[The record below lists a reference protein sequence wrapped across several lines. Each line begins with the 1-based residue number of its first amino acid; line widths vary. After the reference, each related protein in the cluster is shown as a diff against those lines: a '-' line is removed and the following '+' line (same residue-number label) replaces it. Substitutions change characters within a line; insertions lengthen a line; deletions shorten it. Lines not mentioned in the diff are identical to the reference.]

1 MLSRF
6 GALPVSRILKASPS
20 QCFNISKCFCP
31 HCPNSLARPS
41 PGYEWL
47 AESTIVPALQALLKD
62 DRPSVAPLKADDCGA
77 SDANLLFRRQRICAS
92 LTQQHTAWCGD
103 SWKNVSKEVAREDWP
118 SQATYMHD
126 MLAALASPATCLNTS
141 YARETVAWMNTDMA
155 NQTLSGSLM
164 WTWLTF
170 QVSLS
175 CACLHAVISS

>member
-1 MLSRF
+1 M
-6 GALPVSRILKASPS
+6 
-20 QCFNISKCFCP
+20 
-31 HCPNSLARPS
+31 
-41 PGYEWL
+41 
-47 AESTIVPALQALLKD
+47 LKD

-103 SWKNVSKEVAREDWP
+103 SWKNFTKQEAKEDWP

-164 WTWLTF
+164 WTWLVF
-170 QVSLS
+170 QVRTLR
-175 CACLHAVISS
+175 